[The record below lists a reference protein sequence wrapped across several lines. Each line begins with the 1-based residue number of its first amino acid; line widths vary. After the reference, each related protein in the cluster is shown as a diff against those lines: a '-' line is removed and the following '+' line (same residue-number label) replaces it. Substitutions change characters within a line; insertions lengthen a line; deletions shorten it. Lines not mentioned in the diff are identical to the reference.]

1 MKTRLL
7 LLCLLALGG
16 IQLVSAQGFVVHKS
30 DGTLSVFS
38 TAEVEHLSMIS
49 EEESYILG
57 TWHLGFWKHGTD
69 VIRFDGT
76 EYMTFAGSTLH
87 WGGKGGAPDVYSVK
101 YYPRNGY
108 FLARN
113 TKKSET
119 LRWYVARQTEKLL
132 ILKDGDAYRYF
143 YRSKEEAQNA
153 QMELDPPSHKETDNI
168 STILRYAT
176 GKTHSTVTPMGKTE
190 LFIENGILYK
200 GETLITAYNPNLNCV
215 VKEGT
220 STIASYALCGN
231 NNELLSVV
239 LPASVDTI
247 LSSAFQDQTSL
258 DTVTLPENIRFI
270 GDRAFQGCSLLRSIC
285 IPDHVRHIGFFCFYD
300 CAGLRTVHLGKNVE
314 EIGEGAFYDCISLRE
329 IYCHCPTPPS
339 MLHIENGVFYFS
351 NESET
356 IEVYIPKNSE
366 TRYRN
371 SCDWK
376 EFHLTFSPTLK

>member
-1 MKTRLL
+1 MLSLRYYKYE
-7 LLCLLALGG
+7 
-16 IQLVSAQGFVVHKS
+16 FVVLMNVLLFSWCYNLAFAQVEPYIS
-30 DGTLSVFS
+30 DSNEPFEKNGIYYRLTNQNE
-38 TAEVEHLSMIS
+38 AEVVMSPNSTYSGIVKIPASVKHDGKNYVINAIGDYAFSGCDSLQEITLPHSVRLFG
-49 EEESYILG
+49 EG
-57 TWHLGFWKHGTD
+57 AFWKTPQ
-69 VIRFDGT
+69 
-76 EYMTFAGSTLH
+76 L
-87 WGGKGGAPDVYSVK
+87 
-101 YYPRNGY
+101 
-108 FLARN
+108 
-113 TKKSET
+113 KK
-119 LRWYVARQTEKLL
+119 
-132 ILKDGDAYRYF
+132 I
-143 YRSKEEAQNA
+143 
-153 QMELDPPSHKETDNI
+153 NI
-168 STILRYAT
+168 D
-176 GKTHSTVTPMGKTE
+176 KGKTE
-190 LFIENGILYK
+190 LIIENGILYK
-200 GETLITAYNPNLNCV
+200 GDTLITAYNPNLNCV